1 MARDLPIRRGVPP
14 VCGTPVD
21 LPPASRQRRV
31 RYLQADG
38 SAGAGTG
45 PDTGIDAFW
54 GIAAE
59 VPVEIGLNGRPWTV
73 MMATPA
79 DLEDFATGI
88 AVTEGLLADPRAIQG
103 IAMVARD
110 RGIALDLQ
118 VDPAALA
125 ALPARSLEGR
135 TGCGLCGLER
145 LSQLAAPQAGAA
157 PPALPDLAAVAR
169 AFAALEAAQPL
180 NRATR
185 SVHGAAFCAPDGAI
199 RLVRE
204 DVGRHNAL
212 DKLLGALL
220 RGGLDPAAGFV
231 AMTSRCSFEL
241 VQKAARV
248 RVPLLATVSAP
259 TGLAL
264 EVAARAGL
272 TLVARGPQGTLVAF
286 DPDEG
291 APDAR

>member
-1 MARDLPIRRGVPP
+1 MARDRTGREAAPAVCGIPVALPP
-14 VCGTPVD
+14 V
-21 LPPASRQRRV
+21 SRQRRV
-31 RYLQADG
+31 RCLP
-38 SAGAGTG
+38 AGGAAGQ
-45 PDTGIDAFW
+45 GIDALW
-54 GIAAE
+54 GIATE

-88 AVTEGLLADPRAIQG
+88 AVTEGLLADHRAIRG
-103 IAMVARD
+103 IAVVARD

-118 VDPAALA
+118 VDPQAVA

-145 LSQLAAPQAGAA
+145 LSQLAPVPGAAASAAA
-157 PPALPDLAAVAR
+157 PPALAAVAR
-169 AFAALEAAQPL
+169 AFAALDDAQPL

-185 SVHGAAFCAPDGAI
+185 SVHGAAFCAPDGTI

-212 DKLLGALL
+212 DKLIGGLL
-220 RGGLDPAAGFV
+220 RAGIDPATGFV

-248 RVPLLATVSAP
+248 GVPLLATVSAP
-259 TGLAL
+259 TELAL
-264 EVAARAGL
+264 DVAARAGL
-272 TLVARGPQGTLVAF
+272 TLVACGPQGTLVAF

-291 APDAR
+291 GGDAR